1 MGHHEHIGAAAGSR
15 TGERGGASAEANAA
29 IAATVAVAAE
39 KRDKEIRAALS
50 ALGADTA
57 RGALAAHGA
66 LVDWSEEAATE
77 ATLALAAG
85 EAKIGT
91 DGCVYVLWLA
101 DGGRGWTVCR
111 MIGLGQIDPVWK
123 HGGVDWLNDHQA
135 DALAALAT
143 F

>member
-1 MGHHEHIGAAAGSR
+1 MGYWEHIGAYAGSR
-15 TGERGGASAEANAA
+15 TGERGGASAEADAA
-29 IAATVAVAAE
+29 IAAAVAVAAG
-39 KRDKEIRAALS
+39 KRDNEIRAALS

-77 ATLALAAG
+77 AAVALAAG

-91 DGCVYVLWLA
+91 DGNVYVLWLA

-111 MIGLGQIDPVWK
+111 MIGLGQIDIVWK
-123 HGGVDWLNDHQA
+123 HGGVDWINDRRA
-135 DALAALAT
+135 EALAALAT

>member
-1 MGHHEHIGAAAGSR
+1 MWEHIGAYAGSR
-15 TGERGGASAEANAA
+15 TGERGGADPGADAA
-29 IAATVAVAAE
+29 VAAAVAVATE
-39 KRDKEIRAALS
+39 KRAGEIRAALS

-57 RGALAAHGA
+57 LAALAARGA
-66 LVDWSEEAATE
+66 TVDWDEEAATE
-77 ATLALAAG
+77 AVLALAAG

-91 DGCVYVLWLA
+91 DGRVYVLWLA

-111 MIGLGQIDPVWK
+111 MIGLGQIDIVWK
-123 HGGVDWLNDHQA
+123 HGGVDWINDRRP